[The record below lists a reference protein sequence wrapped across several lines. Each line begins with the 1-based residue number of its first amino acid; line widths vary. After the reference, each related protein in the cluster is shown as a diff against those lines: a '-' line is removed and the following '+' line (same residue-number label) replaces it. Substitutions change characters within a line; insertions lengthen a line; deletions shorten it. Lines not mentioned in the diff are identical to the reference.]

1 MRRLLLLLSAAAL
14 AAPVGPAFAQN
25 PAPAAAPAP
34 TVAPPASLG
43 LIPEPREG
51 RLLGTEALK
60 GGVAILPAANAEDRF
75 TAEDLAATLRERG
88 IRVGVGG
95 TLRVRLLRADAPAAR
110 EVLRRANFA
119 FTPEQRDE
127 GYVLLAENGRA
138 DVVGATPAG
147 VFYGVQTLKQLVE
160 GDGAA
165 AQLRQAAIR
174 DWPAMRWRGW
184 QDDMSRGPVP
194 TMEFLRKQIRTMA
207 SYKVNALSPY
217 WEHTLEYPDMPLI
230 SPPGG
235 AITPAQ
241 ARELVAYAKPYH
253 ITIVP
258 EQEAFGHLHH
268 VLKYELYSS
277 LGETPNGHVL
287 APADPGSLP
296 LIRSMFGHIDS
307 IFPGPYMHIGADET
321 FELGRGRTATDV
333 KTRGIS
339 PVYMDFLKQ
348 VAAALE
354 PTGKRLLF
362 WGDIAV
368 SAPDLVKTL
377 PKNLVAVP
385 WGYDSADS
393 FVRDIKPFTDAGME
407 TWVAPGTN
415 GWNKVWPD
423 FGVALLNIRNYTRDG
438 QALGA
443 VGQLNTSWD
452 DDGET
457 LFNSIWYSLLFGA
470 AAAWQP
476 GESSIPDF
484 QQNFGRIFHGDASGK
499 IDLAQQKLIQAHALL
514 RTRGLGFGSDW
525 LFWVDPWNGEGVEA
539 ARRMRGIAPQL
550 RILAEEALKLALE
563 ARATAP
569 RESEAIDALALGAR
583 KLDFIGMK
591 FQLADQVTQMY
602 AEAQR
607 LAADTTP
614 GHPSPGWNI
623 SDMSSMNGRLQDL
636 RDGYSLI
643 RDLYEQAW
651 LRENRPYWL
660 HNVLA
665 RYDLATQLW
674 IDRADHVADARRT
687 LGRTRR
693 MPAAWEVGVPVPD
706 TTVII
711 PPPRPRVAQP

>member
-1 MRRLLLLLSAAAL
+1 MRRLHILLAAAL
-14 AAPVGPAFAQN
+14 IVPGTGARAQN
-25 PAPAAAPAP
+25 PPATTAA
-34 TVAPPASLG
+34 PASLG

-51 RLLGTEALK
+51 RLLGDAPLR
-60 GGVAILPAANAEDRF
+60 GGIAVLPGGNAEDRF
-75 TAEDLAATLRERG
+75 AAEDLTAALRERG
-88 IRVGVGG
+88 IRVGGSG
-95 TLRVRLLRADAPAAR
+95 ALQVRLLRAETPAGR
-110 EVLRRANFA
+110 EALRRAGYA
-119 FTPEQRDE
+119 FTPEMKDE
-127 GYVLLAENGRA
+127 GYVLLARA
-138 DVVGATPAG
+138 TQVDIVGATGAG
-147 VFYGVQTLKQLVE
+147 VFYGAQTLKQLVHAK
-160 GDGAA
+160 GA
-165 AQLRQAAIR
+165 QAWLNEATIR

-194 TMEFLRKQIRTMA
+194 TMDFIKKQIRTLA
-207 SYKVNALSPY
+207 AYKVNALSPY
-217 WEHTLEYPDMPLI
+217 WEHTLAYPDQPLI
-230 SPPGG
+230 APPGG
-235 AITPAQ
+235 AITPAE
-241 ARELVAYAKPYH
+241 AKELVAYAKPYH
-253 ITIVP
+253 ITIIP

-268 VLKYELYSS
+268 VLKYEAYSS

-287 APADPGSLP
+287 APGDAGSLP
-296 LIRSMFGHIDS
+296 LIRSMFAHIDS
-307 IFPGPYMHIGADET
+307 IFPGPYVHIGADET
-321 FELGRGRTATDV
+321 FELGRGRTAADV
-333 KTRGIS
+333 KGRGLS
-339 PVYMDFLKQ
+339 AVYMDFLKQ
-348 VAAALE
+348 VAGALE
-354 PTGKRLLF
+354 PSGKRLLF

-423 FGVALLNIRNYTRDG
+423 MGVALINIRNFTRDG

-484 QQNFGRIFHGDASGK
+484 QKNFGRIFHGDASGK
-499 IDLAQQKLIQAHALL
+499 IDLAQQKLIEAHALL
-514 RTRGLGFGSDW
+514 RSRGLSYGSDW
-525 LFWVDPWNGEGVEA
+525 LFWTDPWNGEGVDA

-550 RILAEEALKLALE
+550 RLLAEDALKLTLE
-563 ARATAP
+563 ARAAGL
-569 RESEAIDALALGAR
+569 REGDALDALQLGAR

-591 FQLADQVTQMY
+591 FQLADQVTGMY
-602 AEAQR
+602 AEAAR
-607 LAADTTP
+607 LATDTTP

-665 RYDLATQLW
+665 RYDVATRLW
-674 IDRADHVADARRT
+674 IERMDRVSDVRRT
-687 LGRTRR
+687 FGRTRR
-693 MPAAWEVGVPVPD
+693 FPAAWEVGLPQPD

-711 PPPRPRVAQP
+711 PAPRPVARQ